1 MYPAIASSI
10 EGQHQNRSVEGWR
23 RIIIEKPYGSNEAE
37 AHALDRLLC
46 AIFPER
52 EIYRIDHFLGKET
65 VQNILVLRFANSI
78 WEPLWSRNYID
89 HIEITATETLGVE
102 QRGLYYDSAGALRD
116 MVQSHLLQIMAFI
129 AMECPPNFDAESLR
143 NEIVKV
149 FKSLKPLSSDE
160 IKKHVFRGQYA
171 AGEIDGKKVNGYLS
185 EKNVSADSHTETYV
199 AMRFFIDNW
208 RWGGVPFYLYTGK
221 RLSERKSEITI
232 NFKSTPQNLF
242 MGQCCGHS
250 CNRLS
255 LRIQPDES
263 ISLKFGLKVPGEGFN
278 VAQVGMN
285 FKYSSLADV
294 KLPGA
299 YERLL
304 LDAMC
309 GDSSLF
315 ARADALECGWKFID
329 PIIKYWEKIG
339 YSDLARYAAGT
350 EGTSAALAL
359 MRNHREISCSLPTV
373 NGD

>member
-1 MYPAIASSI
+1 M
-10 EGQHQNRSVEGWR
+10 
-23 RIIIEKPYGSNEAE
+23 
-37 AHALDRLLC
+37 
-46 AIFPER
+46 
-52 EIYRIDHFLGKET
+52 
-65 VQNILVLRFANSI
+65 
-78 WEPLWSRNYID
+78 
-89 HIEITATETLGVE
+89 
-102 QRGLYYDSAGALRD
+102 
-116 MVQSHLLQIMAFI
+116 
-129 AMECPPNFDAESLR
+129 
-143 NEIVKV
+143 KV
-149 FKSLKPLSSDE
+149 FRSLHPLSEKDLSDS
-160 IKKHVFRGQYA
+160 VFRGQYA
-171 AGEIDGKKVNGYLS
+171 AGEINGEKVNGYLG

-242 MGQCCGHS
+242 IGQCCGHS

-329 PIIKYWEKIG
+329 PILKYWDKIG
-339 YSDLARYAAGT
+339 YSDLARYAAGS
-350 EGTSAALAL
+350 EGTAAALAL
-359 MRNHREISCSLPTV
+359 MRSHREISCSLPTV